1 MNREFGTQMAY
12 TGLYIDTRQDK
23 ELEPTTY
30 FCADDWES
38 KRNDTVKYLQKM
50 MRGFFAR
57 KTCSELR
64 RERDNEKKEMER
76 IEEEKRQ
83 EQEQKNKREIQRRMH
98 PKTQIDFKLLKEELD
113 AWVQSETIRIK
124 SSGLSDEDKTL
135 ALQELLHKEISLLQT
150 IEKLKL

>member
-1 MNREFGTQMAY
+1 
-12 TGLYIDTRQDK
+12 
-23 ELEPTTY
+23 
-30 FCADDWES
+30 
-38 KRNDTVKYLQKM
+38 M

-64 RERDNEKKEMER
+64 RERDNEKKEIER

-113 AWVQSETIRIK
+113 A
-124 SSGLSDEDKTL
+124 
-135 ALQELLHKEISLLQT
+135 
-150 IEKLKL
+150 